1 MENIK
6 KFLGDQF
13 KEDMTPEQIVEALNS
28 KLGSGKYK
36 NIANGEYVDVDKYNK
51 AIAKA
56 KEDSDKAKQY
66 DELKTKYDEYVTKE
80 HETELETKISNAKV
94 KKEFTKFVRH
104 EIGDAEDFD
113 KALTEYVKKN
123 PQYLEQKTVVV
134 DSNPR
139 INGGEG
145 KKQDTHKSINDQI
158 RSAAGFNVE

>member
-28 KLGSGKYK
+28 KLGTGKYK

-66 DELKTKYDEYVTKE
+66 DELKTKYDEYVTKAR
-80 HETELETKISNAKV
+80 ETELETKISNAKV

-104 EIGDAEDFD
+104 EIGDVEDFD
-113 KALTEYVKKN
+113 KALTEYVKNN

-134 DSNPR
+134 NSNPR
-139 INGGEG
+139 LQEGNGQ
-145 KKQDTHKSINDQI
+145 KQDTHKSINDQI